1 MYRYHIFLIPS
12 PVDGHLGCFH
22 VMAIVN
28 SAAVNIGVH
37 VSFSRN
43 VLSRYVPKNEIDGS
57 CHRSMCRFMS
67 SSHFLIGLFVF
78 LLLTCLSCLYI
89 VCCIIGKD
97 FLPFC
102 GLSFHFCLIVSFA
115 VQKLLMRLMDVW

>member
-78 LLLTCLSCLYI
+78 VLLTCLSCLYI
-89 VCCIIGKD
+89 FEIRS
-97 FLPFC
+97 
-102 GLSFHFCLIVSFA
+102 LSVASLAKVFSRSVGWRFIV
-115 VQKLLMRLMDVW
+115 V